1 MKNYKI
7 KVTIENENDLIEILD
22 EIIKLRE
29 QEKTR

>member
-7 KVTIENENDLIEILD
+7 KVTIENENDLIEILY